1 MQNYAN
7 VIFIYSIF
15 HNFSHITLIC
25 HAFLCRFFAFSRRTF
40 ALGKFRLPF
49 QKSRL
54 FIFYA
59 FFNFY
64 ICDSCTILGAV
75 FLHLD
80 ILHKFHDIL
89 VLHLWKAVF
98 FAILFPVFCIA
109 PIYSLLFFLALV
121 AALACFLRLSAAF
134 SHSPLAY

>member
-1 MQNYAN
+1 MQKYAI

-15 HNFSHITLIC
+15 HNFSHIALIC

-40 ALGKFRLPF
+40 ALGKFCLPF

-64 ICDSCTILGAV
+64 ICDSCTILAAV

-89 VLHLWKAVF
+89 VPHLWKAAFLPYYSQFSASLPFIPFYF
-98 FAILFPVFCIA
+98 F
-109 PIYSLLFFLALV
+109 S
-121 AALACFLRLSAAF
+121 RS
-134 SHSPLAY
+134 